1 MFRAL
6 QIKIQDHIHASE
18 KDLLVIISLCSRL
31 ELFSARLPQYPTLK
45 TRLKPPL
52 QVMVPATPTSVKSQS
67 KQKTTKRL
75 TYQDIAVQAKGD
87 PFNWFS
93 NFWQT
98 HINNTVVWPVSPQQ
112 QDRVAVLCK
121 QLTDFYVLADPQLVN
136 KVISNSLQTAGRVS
150 CWVSCRVSCW
160 VSCSRLP

>member
-98 HINNTVVWPVSPQQ
+98 HIEQHRRLACFTAATRLSSCPLQAA
-112 QDRVAVLCK
+112 DRFLC
-121 QLTDFYVLADPQLVN
+121 
-136 KVISNSLQTAGRVS
+136 S
-150 CWVSCRVSCW
+150 C
-160 VSCSRLP
+160 